1 MLGLSLVLAACVD
14 STRDLTGQAFTP
26 TENVVPV
33 EAVATASETQPRT
46 TFELESG
53 KGAVVG
59 RVKIQGASR
68 ENIVVFLAPFYRVRA
83 EGEGFYALEPSVHPH
98 AALQEGSFFEL
109 ANVDPG
115 SYVMM
120 IGTEPRGA
128 FVVEQH
134 AQPRIWEVPPDEVLD
149 VGEIRYFANRGAFAG

>member
-1 MLGLSLVLAACVD
+1 MN
-14 STRDLTGQAFTP
+14 STRDLTGQAATP
-26 TENVVPV
+26 TGNVVSV
-33 EAVATASETQPRT
+33 QALAAASETQPPT
-46 TFELESG
+46 TFDLEPG

-59 RVKIQGASR
+59 SVKIQGAPQ
-68 ENIVVFLAPFYRVRA
+68 EDIMVFLAPFYRVRG

-115 SYVMM
+115 YYVMI

-134 AQPRIWEVPPDEVLD
+134 GQPRIWEVPPDELLD